1 MTVAM
6 APASTPTMP
15 LGEELRADLAH
26 GRAEGA
32 AEADLR
38 AAFQHRDDHD
48 VGDADGADDQ
58 GHDAEA
64 EEEAVERSGR
74 GGAGGERVGG
84 LADVDLVGGLWL
96 AVGASSACTSATWS
110 VSAHVD

>member
-1 MTVAM
+1 MEE
-6 APASTPTMP
+6 ASFRSRHT
-15 LGEELRADLAH
+15 AV

-32 AEADLR
+32 TEADIR
-38 AAFQHRDDHD
+38 AAFQRDDHD

-74 GGAGGERVGG
+74 GGAAVSASEGW
-84 LADVDLVGGLWL
+84 LALTSSGARGL
-96 AVGASSACTSATWS
+96 AVGASRDCSSATWS
-110 VSAHVD
+110 VSTRT